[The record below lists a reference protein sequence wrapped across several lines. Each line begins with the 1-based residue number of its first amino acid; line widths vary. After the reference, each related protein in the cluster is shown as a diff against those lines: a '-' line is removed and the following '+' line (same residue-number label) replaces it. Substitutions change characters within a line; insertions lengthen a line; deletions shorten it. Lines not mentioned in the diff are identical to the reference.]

1 MKEQT
6 MSTIQY
12 DMLYLLSCGVNKTK
26 PQQNILEQ
34 YKSDDRKRMLL
45 YRFSKHHFVE
55 ALTST
60 VLKQAGVPLPDLWE
74 KDMAK
79 AVRKVILF
87 DAERARILSFMEQR
101 GIWYLPLK
109 GIILKEFYPSVGM
122 RQMSDNDIL
131 FDEAFAEQVREYMV
145 SLGYEVISFGEGN
158 HDVYE
163 KEPVYNFELHR
174 ALYGAAHDNNW
185 EQYYRDVKERLIREE
200 GSSYG
205 YHMKPED
212 FYIYIMCHGYKHY
225 QGGGTGIRTLLDFYV
240 YLESLHSE
248 MDFAYIEK
256 ECETLG
262 LSEFEKRNRALCRKV
277 FGDNA
282 FAELPAEERVPD
294 TAAHTTKEIIT
305 KALSQEE
312 LDMLQYYMTSGV
324 YGTFD
329 RRIENNV
336 KKYSKNGGSSKLRYV
351 IKRIFPGMETYQ
363 YYPFFYKHKW
373 FLPVCWLYRLLRVV
387 FQRERRER
395 ILREAD
401 AVRKVKV

>member
-34 YKSDDRKRMLL
+34 YKSDDRKLMQL
-45 YRFSKHHFVE
+45 YRFSKQHFVE
-55 ALTST
+55 ALTGT
-60 VLKQAGVPLPDLWE
+60 VLKQAGVTLPDPWE

-109 GIILKEFYPSVGM
+109 GIILKKFYPSVGM

-185 EQYYRDVKERLIREE
+185 EQYYRDVKERMIREE

-329 RRIENNV
+329 HRIENNV

-373 FLPVCWLYRLLRVV
+373 LLPVCWLYRLLRVV

>member
-55 ALTST
+55 ALTGT
-60 VLKQAGVPLPDLWE
+60 VLKQAGVPLPDPWE

-163 KEPVYNFELHR
+163 KNRSIILNCTVRCTGLR
-174 ALYGAAHDNNW
+174 MT
-185 EQYYRDVKERLIREE
+185 IT
-200 GSSYG
+200 GSS
-205 YHMKPED
+205 
-212 FYIYIMCHGYKHY
+212 
-225 QGGGTGIRTLLDFYV
+225 
-240 YLESLHSE
+240 
-248 MDFAYIEK
+248 
-256 ECETLG
+256 
-262 LSEFEKRNRALCRKV
+262 
-277 FGDNA
+277 
-282 FAELPAEERVPD
+282 
-294 TAAHTTKEIIT
+294 IT
-305 KALSQEE
+305 V
-312 LDMLQYYMTSGV
+312 T
-324 YGTFD
+324 
-329 RRIENNV
+329 
-336 KKYSKNGGSSKLRYV
+336 
-351 IKRIFPGMETYQ
+351 
-363 YYPFFYKHKW
+363 
-373 FLPVCWLYRLLRVV
+373 
-387 FQRERRER
+387 
-395 ILREAD
+395 
-401 AVRKVKV
+401 